1 MCSRI
6 KKLWVGAAVPLI
18 VAGGLAHGQ
27 ADPRPT
33 AQGHAV
39 LAEILVTA
47 TKRAESAQDVPVA
60 VSAVD
65 EATIEALRIDEF
77 TDVARIS
84 PSLTVVRGDW
94 ATNSGFSLRGIGT
107 NVFSINI
114 EPSVAI
120 VVDDVPLVRS
130 SQAFGDLLDIERIE
144 VLRGPQSTLFGKNA
158 SAGVVNVITQD
169 PGNEFNAKLRGGYT
183 TDEQLDFGLTM
194 GGPLGNLA
202 GFRLSGFVKNR
213 KDGHIDNLTTGEE
226 VDGNESWGVRG
237 KLQFDLGESVGA
249 TVFAER
255 SESESTCCNA
265 TMRSVPA
272 DARFLGL
279 LPSAAVLTGLSPAEE
294 NTKIASD
301 DLTADESDAWNVGL
315 RLSIDIGEHE
325 LLSVTAY
332 NEWDY
337 EVTRDVDG
345 TAFDLLAAFTGG
357 AASGGLVQGG
367 GFELE
372 SLSQE
377 LRLISPP
384 ADSFEYVAGF
394 YYADVDYGRHFQRGP
409 LFAANWVAD
418 TGTET
423 LALYGQGTLSV
434 AENTDLVLGAR
445 VQDEE
450 ISHGFDNALTGAS
463 LTGSDSESAATFKA
477 GLQHYVNDDVM
488 VFATVS
494 TGYKG
499 QGYDISSSFNQRTAD
514 NPVGNEDSLAFELGM
529 KGTFLDGRL
538 QFNPTLFFATYDDF
552 QAQQARII
560 NNLIELGIA
569 NVGELETYGVE
580 VDFQA
585 ALTENL
591 RVVGGLALIKAEI
604 KEFPGADCWV
614 GQTSGC
620 IEIRDSAG
628 MGTGRS
634 AQDLGGEDLNNSPD
648 FKFTV
653 SAEYLVPFENLPF
666 DGFVNLSYQWQDDVN
681 FSLLADPG
689 AKQDAY
695 GIANLSLGII
705 ESRSERYS
713 VTLFVNNLFDEDYV
727 TNIANFGGLWGN
739 APTYIQTFP
748 RDAERYAGIQL
759 GVRF

>member
-1 MCSRI
+1 MC
-6 KKLWVGAAVPLI
+6 KGVQCAGFAFVAVMLTSP
-18 VAGGLAHGQ
+18 
-27 ADPRPT
+27 
-33 AQGHAV
+33 V
-39 LAEILVTA
+39 LATEALIEEIVVTA
-47 TKRAESAQDVPVA
+47 TKRAQSVQDVPVA

-65 EATIEALRIDEF
+65 QATIEAMRIDEF
-77 TDVARIS
+77 TDITRIS
-84 PSLTVVRGDW
+84 PSLTVNRGDW

-130 SQAFGDLLDIERIE
+130 SQAFSDLLDIERIE

-158 SAGVVNVITQD
+158 SAGVVNVVTQA
-169 PGNEFNAKLRGGYT
+169 PGEDFDFRFRGGYT
-183 TDEQLDFGLTM
+183 TDDQLDFGLTT
-194 GGPLGNLA
+194 GGPLSDA
-202 GFRLSGFVKNR
+202 VGFRLSAFLKER
-213 KDGHIDNLTTGEE
+213 EDGHIDNITTGEE

-237 KLQFDLGESVGA
+237 KLVFYPSERVTA
-249 TVFAER
+249 TVFAEL

-272 DARFLGL
+272 NAAFLGF
-279 LPSAAVLTGLSPAEE
+279 LPAPAVLAGLDPAPD
-294 NTKIASD
+294 NTKIGSD
-301 DLTADESDAWNVGL
+301 DLTADDSEAWNAGL

-345 TAFDLLAAFTGG
+345 TAFDLLALFTGG

-367 GFELE
+367 GFDLE

-377 LRLISPP
+377 FRLISP
-384 ADSFEYVAGF
+384 ASETFEYVAGL
-394 YYADVDYGRHFQRGP
+394 YYSDVDYGRDFQRGP

-418 TGTET
+418 TGTEV
-423 LALYGQGTLSV
+423 LALYGQGTLAV
-434 AENTDLVLGAR
+434 GENTSLILGAR

-450 ISHGFDNALTGAS
+450 ISHGFDNALSGAS
-463 LTGSDSESAATFKA
+463 LSGSDSETAATFKV
-477 GLQHYVNDDVM
+477 GLQHRVNEDVM
-488 VFATVS
+488 VFATAS

-499 QGYDISSSFNQRTAD
+499 QGYDISSSFNQQTSD
-514 NPVGNEDSLAFELGM
+514 NPVGNEDSLAFEVGM
-529 KGTFLDGRL
+529 KGTFLEGRL
-538 QFNPTLFFATYDDF
+538 QLNPTLFFATYDDF

-560 NNLIELGIA
+560 NNVVELGIT
-569 NVGELETYGVE
+569 NVGELETYGLE
-580 VDFQA
+580 IDFQA

-591 RVVGGLALIKAEI
+591 RLVGGIAYINAEI
-604 KEFPGADCWV
+604 KKFPGADCWT

-620 IEIRDSAG
+620 VELLDSAG
-628 MGTGRS
+628 MGTGRQ

-648 FKFTV
+648 LKFTV
-653 SAEYLVPFENLPF
+653 SAEYLLPFENLPF
-666 DGFVNLSYQWQDDVN
+666 NGFFNLSYQWQDDVN
-681 FSLLADPG
+681 FSLLGDPG
-689 AKQDAY
+689 SEQEAY
-695 GIANLSLGII
+695 GIANLSLGIV
-705 ESRSERYS
+705 ESANERYT

-727 TNIANFGGLWGN
+727 TSIANFGGLWGN

-759 GVRF
+759 GIRF

>member
-1 MCSRI
+1 MC
-6 KKLWVGAAVPLI
+6 KGVQCAGFAFVAVM
-18 VAGGLAHGQ
+18 LAS
-27 ADPRPT
+27 P
-33 AQGHAV
+33 V
-39 LAEILVTA
+39 LATEALIEEIVVTA
-47 TKRAESAQDVPVA
+47 TKRAQSVQDVPVA

-65 EATIEALRIDEF
+65 QATIEAMRIDEF
-77 TDVARIS
+77 TDITRIS
-84 PSLTVVRGDW
+84 PSLTVNRGDW

-130 SQAFGDLLDIERIE
+130 SQAFSDLLDIERIE

-158 SAGVVNVITQD
+158 SAGVVNVVTQA
-169 PGNEFNAKLRGGYT
+169 PGEDFDFRFRGGYT
-183 TDEQLDFGLTM
+183 TDDQLDFGLTT
-194 GGPLGNLA
+194 GGPLSDA
-202 GFRLSGFVKNR
+202 VGFRLSAFLKER
-213 KDGHIDNLTTGEE
+213 EDGHIDNITTGEE

-237 KLQFDLGESVGA
+237 KLVFYPSDRVTA
-249 TVFAER
+249 TVFAEL

-272 DARFLGL
+272 NAAFLGF
-279 LPSAAVLTGLSPAEE
+279 LPAPAVLAGLDPAPD
-294 NTKIASD
+294 NTKIGSD
-301 DLTADESDAWNVGL
+301 DLTADDSEAWNAGL

-345 TAFDLLAAFTGG
+345 TAFDLLALFTGG

-367 GFELE
+367 GFDLE

-377 LRLISPP
+377 FRLISP
-384 ADSFEYVAGF
+384 ASETFEYVAGL
-394 YYADVDYGRHFQRGP
+394 YYSDVDYGRDFQRGP

-418 TGTET
+418 TGTEVI
-423 LALYGQGTLSV
+423 ALYGQGTLAV
-434 AENTDLVLGAR
+434 GENTSLILGAR

-450 ISHGFDNALTGAS
+450 ISHGFDNALSGAS
-463 LTGSDSESAATFKA
+463 LSGSDSETAATFKV

-488 VFATVS
+488 VFATAS

-499 QGYDISSSFNQRTAD
+499 QGYDISSSFNQQTSD
-514 NPVGNEDSLAFELGM
+514 NPVGNEDSLAFEVGM
-529 KGTFLDGRL
+529 KGTFLEGRL
-538 QFNPTLFFATYDDF
+538 QLNPTLFFATYDDF

-560 NNLIELGIA
+560 NNVVELGIT
-569 NVGELETYGVE
+569 NVGELETYGLE
-580 VDFQA
+580 IDFQA

-591 RVVGGLALIKAEI
+591 RLVGGIAYINAEI
-604 KEFPGADCWV
+604 KKFPGADCWT

-620 IEIRDSAG
+620 VELLDSAG
-628 MGTGRS
+628 MGTGRQ

-648 FKFTV
+648 LKFTV
-653 SAEYLVPFENLPF
+653 SAEYLLPFENLPF
-666 DGFVNLSYQWQDDVN
+666 NGFFNLSYQWQDDVN
-681 FSLLADPG
+681 FSLLGDPG
-689 AKQDAY
+689 SEQEAY
-695 GIANLSLGII
+695 GIANLSLGIV
-705 ESRSERYS
+705 ESANERYT

-727 TNIANFGGLWGN
+727 TSIANFGGLWGN

-759 GVRF
+759 GIRF

>member
-1 MCSRI
+1 MCKRI
-6 KKLWVGAAVPLI
+6 RCAGLAFVGAILTGP
-18 VAGGLAHGQ
+18 
-27 ADPRPT
+27 
-33 AQGHAV
+33 V
-39 LAEILVTA
+39 LASEVVYLEEIVVTA
-47 TKRAESAQDVPVA
+47 TKRAQSVQDVPVA

-65 EATIEALRIDEF
+65 ESTIEAMRIDEF
-77 TDVARIS
+77 TDITRIS
-84 PSLTVVRGDW
+84 PSLTVNRGDW

-130 SQAFGDLLDIERIE
+130 SQAFSDLMDIERIE

-158 SAGVVNVITQD
+158 SAGVVNVVTQG
-169 PGNEFNAKLRGGYT
+169 PGEEFDFRFRGGYT
-183 TDEQLDFGLTM
+183 TDDEFDVALTA
-194 GGPLGNLA
+194 GGPLGNTA
-202 GFRLSGFVKNR
+202 GFRLSGFVKDR

-272 DARFLGL
+272 NAAFLGFV
-279 LPSAAVLTGLSPAEE
+279 PQAAVLAGISPSED

-301 DLTADESDAWNVGL
+301 ALTADESDAWNAGL
-315 RLSIDIGEHE
+315 RLSIAIGEHE

-337 EVTRDVDG
+337 EVTRDLDG
-345 TAFDLLAAFTGG
+345 TAFDLVAVLTGG

-384 ADSFEYVAGF
+384 SDTFEYVAGF
-394 YYADVDYGRHFQRGP
+394 YYADVDYGRNFQRGP
-409 LFAANWVAD
+409 AFAANWVAD
-418 TGTET
+418 TGTKT

-434 AENTDLVLGAR
+434 AESTDLVLGAR

-450 ISHGFDNALTGAS
+450 ISHGFDNALSGVS
-463 LTGSDSESAATFKA
+463 LSGSDSESAATFKA
-477 GLQHYVNDDVM
+477 GLRHYINADVM

-514 NPVGNEDSLAFELGM
+514 NPVGNEDSLAFEIGM

-538 QFNPTLFFATYDDF
+538 QFNPTAFFATYDDF
-552 QAQQARII
+552 QAQQARID
-560 NNLIELGIA
+560 NETEAVELGIA

-591 RVVGGLALIKAEI
+591 RMVGGLALIKAEI
-604 KEFPGADCWV
+604 KEFPGADCWT

-620 IEIRDSAG
+620 VEILDSAG
-628 MGTGRS
+628 MGTGQM

-648 FKFTV
+648 LKFTV
-653 SAEYLVPFENLPF
+653 SAEYFLPFENLPF
-666 DGFVNLSYQWQDDVN
+666 DGFVNLSYQWQDDVS
-681 FSLLADPG
+681 FSLLGDPG
-689 AKQDAY
+689 AKHDAY
-695 GIANLSLGII
+695 GIANLSLGVI

-713 VTLFVNNLFDEDYV
+713 LTLFVNNLFDEDYA
-727 TNIANFGGLWGN
+727 TNIANFGFLWGN
-739 APTYIQTFP
+739 NPTYVQTFP
-748 RDAERYAGIQL
+748 RDAERYAGIQV

>member
-1 MCSRI
+1 MC
-6 KKLWVGAAVPLI
+6 KGVQCAGFAFVAVM
-18 VAGGLAHGQ
+18 LAS
-27 ADPRPT
+27 P
-33 AQGHAV
+33 V
-39 LAEILVTA
+39 LATEALIEEIVVTA
-47 TKRAESAQDVPVA
+47 TKRAQSVQDVPVA

-65 EATIEALRIDEF
+65 QATIEAMRIDEF
-77 TDVARIS
+77 TDITRIS
-84 PSLTVVRGDW
+84 PSLTVNRGDW

-130 SQAFGDLLDIERIE
+130 SQAFSDLLDIERIE

-158 SAGVVNVITQD
+158 SAGVVNVVTQA
-169 PGNEFNAKLRGGYT
+169 PGEDFDFRFRGGYT
-183 TDEQLDFGLTM
+183 TDDQLDLGLTT
-194 GGPLGNLA
+194 GGPLSDA
-202 GFRLSGFVKNR
+202 VGFRLSAFLKER
-213 KDGHIDNLTTGEE
+213 EDGHIDNITTGEE

-237 KLQFDLGESVGA
+237 KLVFYPSERVTA
-249 TVFAER
+249 TVFAEL

-272 DARFLGL
+272 NAAFLGF
-279 LPSAAVLTGLSPAEE
+279 LPAPAVLAGLDPAPD
-294 NTKIASD
+294 NTKIGSD
-301 DLTADESDAWNVGL
+301 DLTADDSEAWNAGL

-345 TAFDLLAAFTGG
+345 TAFDLLALFTGG

-367 GFELE
+367 GFDLE

-377 LRLISPP
+377 FRLISP
-384 ADSFEYVAGF
+384 ASETFEYVAGL
-394 YYADVDYGRHFQRGP
+394 YYSDVDYGRDFQRGP

-418 TGTET
+418 TGTEVI
-423 LALYGQGTLSV
+423 ALYGQGTLAV
-434 AENTDLVLGAR
+434 GENTSLILGAR

-450 ISHGFDNALTGAS
+450 ISHGFDNALSGAS
-463 LTGSDSESAATFKA
+463 LSGSDSETAATFKV
-477 GLQHYVNDDVM
+477 GLQHYVNEDVM
-488 VFATVS
+488 VFATAS

-499 QGYDISSSFNQRTAD
+499 QGYDISSSFNQQTSD

-529 KGTFLDGRL
+529 KGTFLEGRL
-538 QFNPTLFFATYDDF
+538 QLNPTLFFATYDDF
-552 QAQQARII
+552 QAQQARLVD
-560 NNLIELGIA
+560 NNVELGIT
-569 NVGELETYGVE
+569 NVGELETYGLE
-580 VDFQA
+580 IDFQA

-591 RVVGGLALIKAEI
+591 RLVGGIAYINAEI
-604 KEFPGADCWV
+604 KEFPGADCWT

-620 IEIRDSAG
+620 VELLDSAG
-628 MGTGRS
+628 MGTGRQ

-648 FKFTV
+648 LKFTV
-653 SAEYLVPFENLPF
+653 SAEYLLPFENLPF
-666 DGFVNLSYQWQDDVN
+666 DVFFNLSYQWQDDVN
-681 FSLLADPG
+681 FSLLGDPG
-689 AKQDAY
+689 SEQEAY
-695 GIANLSLGII
+695 GIANLSLGIV
-705 ESRSERYS
+705 ESANERYT

-727 TNIANFGGLWGN
+727 TSIANFGGLWGN

-759 GVRF
+759 GIRF

>member
-1 MCSRI
+1 MC
-6 KKLWVGAAVPLI
+6 KGVQCAGFAFVAVMLTSP
-18 VAGGLAHGQ
+18 
-27 ADPRPT
+27 
-33 AQGHAV
+33 V
-39 LAEILVTA
+39 LASEALIEEIVVTA
-47 TKRAESAQDVPVA
+47 TKRAQSVQDVPVA

-65 EATIEALRIDEF
+65 QATIEAMRIDEF
-77 TDVARIS
+77 TDITRIS
-84 PSLTVVRGDW
+84 PSLTVNRGDW

-130 SQAFGDLLDIERIE
+130 SQAFSDLLDIERIE

-158 SAGVVNVITQD
+158 SAGVVNVVTQA
-169 PGNEFNAKLRGGYT
+169 PGEDFDFRFRGGYT
-183 TDEQLDFGLTM
+183 TDDQLDFGLTT
-194 GGPLGNLA
+194 GGPLSDA
-202 GFRLSGFVKNR
+202 VGFRLSAFLKER
-213 KDGHIDNLTTGEE
+213 EDGHIDNITTGEE

-237 KLQFDLGESVGA
+237 KLVFYPSERVTA
-249 TVFAER
+249 TVFAEL

-272 DARFLGL
+272 NAAFLGF
-279 LPSAAVLTGLSPAEE
+279 LPAPAVLAGLDPAPD
-294 NTKIASD
+294 NTKIGSD
-301 DLTADESDAWNVGL
+301 DLTADDSEAWNAGL

-345 TAFDLLAAFTGG
+345 TAFDLLALFTGG

-367 GFELE
+367 GFDLE

-377 LRLISPP
+377 FRLISP
-384 ADSFEYVAGF
+384 ASETFEYVAGL
-394 YYADVDYGRHFQRGP
+394 YYSDVDYGRDFQRGP

-418 TGTET
+418 TGTEVI
-423 LALYGQGTLSV
+423 ALYGQGTLAV
-434 AENTDLVLGAR
+434 GENTSLILGAR

-450 ISHGFDNALTGAS
+450 ISHGFDNALSGAS
-463 LTGSDSESAATFKA
+463 LSGSDSETAATFKV
-477 GLQHYVNDDVM
+477 GLQHRVNEDVM
-488 VFATVS
+488 VFATAS

-499 QGYDISSSFNQRTAD
+499 QGYDISSSFNQQTSD

-529 KGTFLDGRL
+529 KGTFLEGRL
-538 QFNPTLFFATYDDF
+538 QLNPTLFFATYDDF
-552 QAQQARII
+552 QAQQARLVD
-560 NNLIELGIA
+560 NNVELGIT
-569 NVGELETYGVE
+569 NVGELETYGLE
-580 VDFQA
+580 IDFQA

-591 RVVGGLALIKAEI
+591 RLVGGIAYINAEI
-604 KEFPGADCWV
+604 KEFPGADCWT

-620 IEIRDSAG
+620 VELLDSAG
-628 MGTGRS
+628 MGTGRQ

-648 FKFTV
+648 LKFTV
-653 SAEYLVPFENLPF
+653 SAEYLLPFENLPF
-666 DGFVNLSYQWQDDVN
+666 DGFFNLSYQWQDDVN
-681 FSLLADPG
+681 FSLLGDPG
-689 AKQDAY
+689 SEQEAY
-695 GIANLSLGII
+695 GIANLSLGIV
-705 ESRSERYS
+705 ESANERYT

-727 TNIANFGGLWGN
+727 TSIANFGGLWGN

-759 GVRF
+759 GIRF

>member
-1 MCSRI
+1 MC
-6 KKLWVGAAVPLI
+6 KGVQCAGFAFVAVM
-18 VAGGLAHGQ
+18 LAS
-27 ADPRPT
+27 P
-33 AQGHAV
+33 V
-39 LAEILVTA
+39 LATEALIEEIVVTA
-47 TKRAESAQDVPVA
+47 TKRAQSVQDVPVA

-65 EATIEALRIDEF
+65 QATIEAMRIDEF
-77 TDVARIS
+77 TDITRIS
-84 PSLTVVRGDW
+84 PSLTVNRGDW

-130 SQAFGDLLDIERIE
+130 SQAFSDLLDIERIE

-158 SAGVVNVITQD
+158 SAGVVNVVTQA
-169 PGNEFNAKLRGGYT
+169 PGEDFDFRFRGGYT
-183 TDEQLDFGLTM
+183 TDDQLDLGLTT
-194 GGPLGNLA
+194 GGPLSDA
-202 GFRLSGFVKNR
+202 VGFRLSAFLKER
-213 KDGHIDNLTTGEE
+213 EDGHIDNITTGEE

-237 KLQFDLGESVGA
+237 KLVFYPSERVTA
-249 TVFAER
+249 TVFAEL

-272 DARFLGL
+272 NAAFLGF
-279 LPSAAVLTGLSPAEE
+279 LPAPAVLAGLDPAPD
-294 NTKIASD
+294 NTKIGSD
-301 DLTADESDAWNVGL
+301 DLTADDSEAWNAGL

-345 TAFDLLAAFTGG
+345 TAFDLLALFTGG

-367 GFELE
+367 GFDLE

-377 LRLISPP
+377 FRLISP
-384 ADSFEYVAGF
+384 ASETFEYVAGL
-394 YYADVDYGRHFQRGP
+394 YYSDVDYGRDFQRGP

-418 TGTET
+418 TGTEV
-423 LALYGQGTLSV
+423 LALYGQGTLAV
-434 AENTDLVLGAR
+434 GENTSLILGAR

-450 ISHGFDNALTGAS
+450 ISHGFDNALSGAS
-463 LTGSDSESAATFKA
+463 LSGSDSETAATFKV

-488 VFATVS
+488 VFATAS

-499 QGYDISSSFNQRTAD
+499 QGYDISSSFNQQTSD
-514 NPVGNEDSLAFELGM
+514 NPVGNEDSLAFEVGM
-529 KGTFLDGRL
+529 KGTFLQGRL
-538 QFNPTLFFATYDDF
+538 QLNPTLFFATYDDF

-560 NNLIELGIA
+560 NNVVELGIT
-569 NVGELETYGVE
+569 NVGELETYGLE
-580 VDFQA
+580 IDFQA

-591 RVVGGLALIKAEI
+591 RLVGGIAYINAEI
-604 KEFPGADCWV
+604 KKFPGADCWT

-620 IEIRDSAG
+620 VELLDSAG
-628 MGTGRS
+628 MGTGRQ

-648 FKFTV
+648 LKFTV
-653 SAEYLVPFENLPF
+653 SAEYLLPFENLPF
-666 DGFVNLSYQWQDDVN
+666 NGFFNLSYQWQDDVN
-681 FSLLADPG
+681 FSLLGDPG
-689 AKQDAY
+689 SEQEAY
-695 GIANLSLGII
+695 GIANLSLGIV
-705 ESRSERYS
+705 ESANERYT

-727 TNIANFGGLWGN
+727 TSIANFGGLWGN

-759 GVRF
+759 GIRL

>member
-1 MCSRI
+1 MC
-6 KKLWVGAAVPLI
+6 KGVQCAGFAFVAVM
-18 VAGGLAHGQ
+18 LAS
-27 ADPRPT
+27 P
-33 AQGHAV
+33 V
-39 LAEILVTA
+39 LATEALIEEIVVTA
-47 TKRAESAQDVPVA
+47 TKRAQSVQDVPVA

-65 EATIEALRIDEF
+65 QATIEAMRIDEF
-77 TDVARIS
+77 TDITRIS
-84 PSLTVVRGDW
+84 PSLTVNRGDW

-130 SQAFGDLLDIERIE
+130 SQAFSDLLDIERIE

-158 SAGVVNVITQD
+158 SAGVVNVVTQA
-169 PGNEFNAKLRGGYT
+169 PGEDFDFRFRGGYT
-183 TDEQLDFGLTM
+183 TDDQLDFGLTT
-194 GGPLGNLA
+194 GGPLSDA
-202 GFRLSGFVKNR
+202 VGFRLSAFLKER
-213 KDGHIDNLTTGEE
+213 EDGHIDNITTGEE

-237 KLQFDLGESVGA
+237 KLVFYPSERVTA
-249 TVFAER
+249 TVFAEL

-272 DARFLGL
+272 NAAFLGF
-279 LPSAAVLTGLSPAEE
+279 LPAPAVLAGLDPAPD
-294 NTKIASD
+294 NTKIGSD
-301 DLTADESDAWNVGL
+301 DLTADDSEAWNAGL

-345 TAFDLLAAFTGG
+345 TAFDLLALFTGG

-367 GFELE
+367 GFDLE

-377 LRLISPP
+377 FRLISP
-384 ADSFEYVAGF
+384 ASETFEYVAGL
-394 YYADVDYGRHFQRGP
+394 YYSDVDYGRDFQRGP

-418 TGTET
+418 TGTEVI
-423 LALYGQGTLSV
+423 ALYGQGTLAV
-434 AENTDLVLGAR
+434 GENTSLILGAR

-450 ISHGFDNALTGAS
+450 ISHGFDNALSGAS
-463 LTGSDSESAATFKA
+463 LSGSDSETAATFKV
-477 GLQHYVNDDVM
+477 GLQHRVNEDVM
-488 VFATVS
+488 VFATAS

-499 QGYDISSSFNQRTAD
+499 QGYDISSSFNQQTSD

-529 KGTFLDGRL
+529 KGTFLEGRL
-538 QFNPTLFFATYDDF
+538 QLNPTLFFATYDDF
-552 QAQQARII
+552 QAQQARLVD
-560 NNLIELGIA
+560 NNVELGIT
-569 NVGELETYGVE
+569 NVGELETYGLE
-580 VDFQA
+580 IDFQA

-591 RVVGGLALIKAEI
+591 RLVGGIAYINAEI
-604 KEFPGADCWV
+604 KEFPGADCWT

-620 IEIRDSAG
+620 VELLDSAG
-628 MGTGRS
+628 MGTGRQ

-648 FKFTV
+648 LKFTV
-653 SAEYLVPFENLPF
+653 SAEYLLPFENLPF
-666 DGFVNLSYQWQDDVN
+666 DGFFNLSYQWQDDVN
-681 FSLLADPG
+681 FSLLGDPG
-689 AKQDAY
+689 SEQEAY
-695 GIANLSLGII
+695 GIANLSLGIV
-705 ESRSERYS
+705 ESANERYT

-727 TNIANFGGLWGN
+727 TSIANFGGLWGN

-759 GVRF
+759 GIRF

>member
-1 MCSRI
+1 MRKGVRCAG
-6 KKLWVGAAVPLI
+6 LALVAAMLAVPVQASEAMIEEI
-18 VAGGLAHGQ
+18 V
-27 ADPRPT
+27 
-33 AQGHAV
+33 
-39 LAEILVTA
+39 VTA
-47 TKRAESAQDVPVA
+47 TKRAQSVQDVPVA
-60 VSAVD
+60 VNAVD
-65 EATIEALRIDEF
+65 EATIEAMRIDEF
-77 TDVARIS
+77 SDIARIS
-84 PSLTVVRGDW
+84 PSLTVNRGDW

-130 SQAFGDLLDIERIE
+130 SQAFSDLLDIERIE

-169 PGNEFNAKLRGGYT
+169 PGDEFGIRVRAGYT
-183 TDEQLDFGLTM
+183 TDDEANFGLTT
-194 GGPLGNLA
+194 GGPIGDSA
-202 GFRLSGFVKNR
+202 GFRLSGFSKNR
-213 KDGHIDNLTTGEE
+213 DDGHIDNLTSAEE
-226 VDGNESWGVRG
+226 VDGSESWGLRG
-237 KLQFDLGESVGA
+237 KLVFDLSDRATA
-249 TVFAER
+249 TVFGER

-272 DARFLGL
+272 DANFLGF
-279 LPSAAVLTGLSPAEE
+279 LPSAAVLAGITPGKD
-294 NTKIASD
+294 NTDIASD
-301 DLTADESDAWNVGL
+301 DLTADESDAWNLGL

-345 TAFDLLAAFTGG
+345 TAFDLLAVFTGG

-367 GFELE
+367 GFALE

-377 LRLISPP
+377 LRLISP
-384 ADSFEYVAGF
+384 ASDSFEYVAGF
-394 YYADVDYGRHFQRGP
+394 YYSDIDYGRHFQRGP

-418 TGTET
+418 TGTEV
-423 LALYGQGTLSV
+423 LALYGQGTLSLG
-434 AENTDLVLGAR
+434 ENTNLILGAR

-450 ISHGFDNALTGAS
+450 ISHGFDNALSGAS
-463 LTGSDSESAATFKA
+463 LSGSDSESAATFKV
-477 GLQHYVNDDVM
+477 GLQRFVGDDIM
-488 VFATVS
+488 VFATAS

-499 QGYDISSSFNQRTAD
+499 QGYDISSSFNQQTSD
-514 NPVGNEDSLAFELGM
+514 NPVGNEDSLAFELGL

-552 QAQQARII
+552 QAQQARLV
-560 NNLIELGIA
+560 NNLVELGIA

-580 VDFQA
+580 IDFQA
-585 ALTENL
+585 ALTENF
-591 RVVGGLALIKAEI
+591 RVVGGLAFINAEV

-614 GQTSGC
+614 GQTAGC
-620 IEIRDSAG
+620 VEILDSAG
-628 MGTGRS
+628 MGIGRS
-634 AQDLGGEDLNNSPD
+634 AQDLSGKNLNNSPD

-653 SAEYLVPFENLPF
+653 SAEYLVPLESLPF
-666 DGFVNLSYQWQDDVN
+666 TGFFNLSYQWQDDVN

-689 AKQDAY
+689 AEQKAY
-695 GIANLSLGII
+695 GIANLSVGII
-705 ESRSERYS
+705 ESDTERYT

-727 TNIANFGGLWGN
+727 TSIVNFGGLWGN
-739 APTYIQTFP
+739 RPTYIQTFP

-759 GVRF
+759 GIRF

>member
-1 MCSRI
+1 MC
-6 KKLWVGAAVPLI
+6 KGVQCAGFAFVAVMLTSP
-18 VAGGLAHGQ
+18 
-27 ADPRPT
+27 
-33 AQGHAV
+33 V
-39 LAEILVTA
+39 LASEALIEEIVVTA
-47 TKRAESAQDVPVA
+47 TKRAQSVQDVPVA

-65 EATIEALRIDEF
+65 QATIEAMRIDEF
-77 TDVARIS
+77 TDITRIS
-84 PSLTVVRGDW
+84 PSLTVNRGDW

-130 SQAFGDLLDIERIE
+130 SQAFSDLLDIERIE

-158 SAGVVNVITQD
+158 SAGVVNVVTQA
-169 PGNEFNAKLRGGYT
+169 PGEDFDFRFRGGYT
-183 TDEQLDFGLTM
+183 TDDQLDFGLTT
-194 GGPLGNLA
+194 GGPLSDA
-202 GFRLSGFVKNR
+202 VGFRLSAFLKER
-213 KDGHIDNLTTGEE
+213 EDGHIDNITTGEE

-237 KLQFDLGESVGA
+237 KLVFYPSERVTA
-249 TVFAER
+249 TVFAEL

-272 DARFLGL
+272 NAAFLGF
-279 LPSAAVLTGLSPAEE
+279 LPAPAVLAGLDPAPD
-294 NTKIASD
+294 NTKIGSD
-301 DLTADESDAWNVGL
+301 DLTADDSEAWNAGL

-345 TAFDLLAAFTGG
+345 TAFDLLALFTGG

-367 GFELE
+367 GFDLE

-377 LRLISPP
+377 FRLISP
-384 ADSFEYVAGF
+384 ASETFEYVAGL
-394 YYADVDYGRHFQRGP
+394 YYSDVDYGRDFQRGP

-418 TGTET
+418 TGTEVI
-423 LALYGQGTLSV
+423 ALYGQGTLAV
-434 AENTDLVLGAR
+434 GENTSLILGAR

-450 ISHGFDNALTGAS
+450 ISHGFDNALSGAS
-463 LTGSDSESAATFKA
+463 LSGSDSETAATFKV
-477 GLQHYVNDDVM
+477 GLQHRVNEDVM
-488 VFATVS
+488 VFATAS

-499 QGYDISSSFNQRTAD
+499 QGYDISSSFNQQTSD

-529 KGTFLDGRL
+529 KGTFLEGRL
-538 QFNPTLFFATYDDF
+538 QLNPTLFFATYDDF
-552 QAQQARII
+552 QAQQARLVD
-560 NNLIELGIA
+560 NNVELGIT
-569 NVGELETYGVE
+569 NVGELETYGLE
-580 VDFQA
+580 IDFQA

-591 RVVGGLALIKAEI
+591 RLVGGIAYINAEI
-604 KEFPGADCWV
+604 KEFPGADCWT

-620 IEIRDSAG
+620 VELLDSAG
-628 MGTGRS
+628 MGTGRQ

-648 FKFTV
+648 LKFTV
-653 SAEYLVPFENLPF
+653 SAEYLLPFENLPF
-666 DGFVNLSYQWQDDVN
+666 DVFFNLSYQWQDDVN
-681 FSLLADPG
+681 FSLLGDPG
-689 AKQDAY
+689 SEQEAY
-695 GIANLSLGII
+695 GIANLSLGIV
-705 ESRSERYS
+705 ESANERYT

-727 TNIANFGGLWGN
+727 TSIANFGGLWGN

-759 GVRF
+759 GIRF

>member
-1 MCSRI
+1 MC
-6 KKLWVGAAVPLI
+6 KGVQCAGFAFVAVM
-18 VAGGLAHGQ
+18 LAS
-27 ADPRPT
+27 P
-33 AQGHAV
+33 V
-39 LAEILVTA
+39 LATEALIEEIVVTA
-47 TKRAESAQDVPVA
+47 TKRAQSVQDVPVA

-65 EATIEALRIDEF
+65 QATIEAMRIDEF
-77 TDVARIS
+77 TDITRIS
-84 PSLTVVRGDW
+84 PSLTVNRGDW

-130 SQAFGDLLDIERIE
+130 SQAFSDLLDIERIE

-158 SAGVVNVITQD
+158 SAGVVNVVTQA
-169 PGNEFNAKLRGGYT
+169 PGEDFDFRFRGGYT
-183 TDEQLDFGLTM
+183 TDDQLDFGLTT
-194 GGPLGNLA
+194 GGPLSDA
-202 GFRLSGFVKNR
+202 VGFRLSAFLKER
-213 KDGHIDNLTTGEE
+213 EDGHIDNITTGEE

-237 KLQFDLGESVGA
+237 KLVFYPSERVTA
-249 TVFAER
+249 TVFAEL

-272 DARFLGL
+272 NAAFLGF
-279 LPSAAVLTGLSPAEE
+279 LPAPAVLAGLDPAPD
-294 NTKIASD
+294 NTKIGSD
-301 DLTADESDAWNVGL
+301 DLTADDSEAWNAGL

-345 TAFDLLAAFTGG
+345 TAFDLLALFTGG

-367 GFELE
+367 GFDLE

-377 LRLISPP
+377 FRLISP
-384 ADSFEYVAGF
+384 ASETFEYVAGL
-394 YYADVDYGRHFQRGP
+394 YYSDVDYGRDFQRGP

-418 TGTET
+418 TGTEV
-423 LALYGQGTLSV
+423 LALYGQGTLAV
-434 AENTDLVLGAR
+434 AENTSLILGAR

-450 ISHGFDNALTGAS
+450 ISHGFDNALSGAS
-463 LTGSDSESAATFKA
+463 LSGSDSETAATFKV

-488 VFATVS
+488 VFATAS

-499 QGYDISSSFNQRTAD
+499 QGYDISSSFNQQTSD
-514 NPVGNEDSLAFELGM
+514 NPVGNEDSLAFEVGM
-529 KGTFLDGRL
+529 KGTFLEGRL
-538 QFNPTLFFATYDDF
+538 QLNPTLFFATYDDF

-560 NNLIELGIA
+560 NNVVELGIT
-569 NVGELETYGVE
+569 NVGELETYGLE
-580 VDFQA
+580 IDFQA

-591 RVVGGLALIKAEI
+591 RLVGGIAYINAEI
-604 KEFPGADCWV
+604 KKFPGADCWT

-620 IEIRDSAG
+620 VELLDSAG
-628 MGTGRS
+628 MGTGRQ

-648 FKFTV
+648 LKFTV
-653 SAEYLVPFENLPF
+653 SAEYLLPFENLPF
-666 DGFVNLSYQWQDDVN
+666 NGFFNLSYQWQDDVN
-681 FSLLADPG
+681 FSLLGDPG
-689 AKQDAY
+689 SEQEAY
-695 GIANLSLGII
+695 GIANLSLGIV
-705 ESRSERYS
+705 ESANERYT

-727 TNIANFGGLWGN
+727 TSIANFGGLWGN

-759 GVRF
+759 GIRF

>member
-1 MCSRI
+1 MC
-6 KKLWVGAAVPLI
+6 KGVQCAGFAFVAVM
-18 VAGGLAHGQ
+18 LAS
-27 ADPRPT
+27 P
-33 AQGHAV
+33 V
-39 LAEILVTA
+39 LATEALIEEIVVTA
-47 TKRAESAQDVPVA
+47 TKRAQSVQDVPVA

-65 EATIEALRIDEF
+65 QATIEAMRIDEF
-77 TDVARIS
+77 TDITRIS
-84 PSLTVVRGDW
+84 PSLTVNRGDW

-130 SQAFGDLLDIERIE
+130 SQAFSDLLDIERIE

-158 SAGVVNVITQD
+158 SAGVVNVVTQA
-169 PGNEFNAKLRGGYT
+169 PGEDFDFRFRGGYT
-183 TDEQLDFGLTM
+183 TDDQLDFGLTT
-194 GGPLGNLA
+194 GGPLSDA
-202 GFRLSGFVKNR
+202 VGFRLSAFLKER
-213 KDGHIDNLTTGEE
+213 EDGHIDNITTGEE

-237 KLQFDLGESVGA
+237 KLVFYPSERVTA
-249 TVFAER
+249 TVFAEL

-272 DARFLGL
+272 NAAFLGF
-279 LPSAAVLTGLSPAEE
+279 LPAPAVLAGLDPAPD
-294 NTKIASD
+294 NTKIGSD
-301 DLTADESDAWNVGL
+301 DLTADDSEAWNAGL

-345 TAFDLLAAFTGG
+345 TAFDLLALFTGG

-367 GFELE
+367 GFDLE

-377 LRLISPP
+377 FRLISP
-384 ADSFEYVAGF
+384 ASETFEYVAGL
-394 YYADVDYGRHFQRGP
+394 YYSDVDYGRDFQRGP

-418 TGTET
+418 TGTEVI
-423 LALYGQGTLSV
+423 ALYGQGTLAV
-434 AENTDLVLGAR
+434 GENTSLILGAR

-450 ISHGFDNALTGAS
+450 ISHGFDNALSGAS
-463 LTGSDSESAATFKA
+463 LSGSDSETAATFKV
-477 GLQHYVNDDVM
+477 GLQHRVNEDVM
-488 VFATVS
+488 VFATAS

-499 QGYDISSSFNQRTAD
+499 QGYDISSSFNQQTSD
-514 NPVGNEDSLAFELGM
+514 NPVGNEDSLAFEVGI
-529 KGTFLDGRL
+529 KGTFLEGRL
-538 QFNPTLFFATYDDF
+538 QLNPTLFFATYDDF
-552 QAQQARII
+552 QAQQARLVD
-560 NNLIELGIA
+560 NNVELGIT
-569 NVGELETYGVE
+569 NVGELETYGLE
-580 VDFQA
+580 IDFQA

-591 RVVGGLALIKAEI
+591 RLVGGIAYINAEI
-604 KEFPGADCWV
+604 KEFPGADCWT

-620 IEIRDSAG
+620 VELLDSAG
-628 MGTGRS
+628 MGTGRQ

-648 FKFTV
+648 LKFTV
-653 SAEYLVPFENLPF
+653 SAEYLLPFENLPF
-666 DGFVNLSYQWQDDVN
+666 DGFFNLSYQWQDDVN
-681 FSLLADPG
+681 FSLLGDPG
-689 AKQDAY
+689 SEQEAY
-695 GIANLSLGII
+695 GIANLSLGIV
-705 ESRSERYS
+705 ESANERYT

-727 TNIANFGGLWGN
+727 TSIANFGGLWGN

-759 GVRF
+759 GIRF

>member
-1 MCSRI
+1 MC
-6 KKLWVGAAVPLI
+6 KGVQCAGFAFVAVM
-18 VAGGLAHGQ
+18 LAS
-27 ADPRPT
+27 P
-33 AQGHAV
+33 V
-39 LAEILVTA
+39 LATEALIEEIVVTA
-47 TKRAESAQDVPVA
+47 TKRAQSVQDVPVA

-65 EATIEALRIDEF
+65 QATIEAMRIDEF
-77 TDVARIS
+77 TDITRIS
-84 PSLTVVRGDW
+84 PSLTVNRGDW

-130 SQAFGDLLDIERIE
+130 SQAFSDLLDIERIE

-158 SAGVVNVITQD
+158 SAGVVNVVTQA
-169 PGNEFNAKLRGGYT
+169 PGEDFDFRFRGGYT
-183 TDEQLDFGLTM
+183 TDDQLDFGLTT
-194 GGPLGNLA
+194 GGPLSDA
-202 GFRLSGFVKNR
+202 VGFRLSAFLKER
-213 KDGHIDNLTTGEE
+213 EDGHIDNITTGEE

-237 KLQFDLGESVGA
+237 KLVFYPSERVTA
-249 TVFAER
+249 TVFAEL

-272 DARFLGL
+272 NAAFLGF
-279 LPSAAVLTGLSPAEE
+279 LPAPAVLAGLDPAPD
-294 NTKIASD
+294 NTKIGSD
-301 DLTADESDAWNVGL
+301 DLTADDSEAWNAGL

-345 TAFDLLAAFTGG
+345 TAFDLLALFTGG

-367 GFELE
+367 GFDLE

-377 LRLISPP
+377 FRLISP
-384 ADSFEYVAGF
+384 ASETFEYVAGL
-394 YYADVDYGRHFQRGP
+394 YYSDVDYGRDFQRGP

-418 TGTET
+418 TGTEVI
-423 LALYGQGTLSV
+423 ALYGQGTLAV
-434 AENTDLVLGAR
+434 GENTSLILGAR

-450 ISHGFDNALTGAS
+450 ISHGFDNALSGAS
-463 LTGSDSESAATFKA
+463 LSGSDSETAATFKV

-488 VFATVS
+488 VFATAS

-499 QGYDISSSFNQRTAD
+499 QGYDISSSFNQQTSD
-514 NPVGNEDSLAFELGM
+514 NPVGNEDSLAFEVGM
-529 KGTFLDGRL
+529 KGTFLEGRL
-538 QFNPTLFFATYDDF
+538 QLNPTLFFATYDDF
-552 QAQQARII
+552 QAQQARLVD
-560 NNLIELGIA
+560 NNVELGIT
-569 NVGELETYGVE
+569 NVGELETYGLE
-580 VDFQA
+580 IDFQA

-591 RVVGGLALIKAEI
+591 RLVGGIAYINAEI
-604 KEFPGADCWV
+604 KEFPGADCWT

-620 IEIRDSAG
+620 VELLDSAG
-628 MGTGRS
+628 MGTGRQ

-648 FKFTV
+648 LKFTV
-653 SAEYLVPFENLPF
+653 SAEYLLPFENLPF
-666 DGFVNLSYQWQDDVN
+666 DGFFNLSYQWQDDVN
-681 FSLLADPG
+681 FSLLGDPG
-689 AKQDAY
+689 SEQEAY
-695 GIANLSLGII
+695 GIANLSLGIV
-705 ESRSERYS
+705 ESANERYT

-727 TNIANFGGLWGN
+727 TSIANFGGLWGN

-759 GVRF
+759 GIRF

>member
-1 MCSRI
+1 MRKGVRCAG
-6 KKLWVGAAVPLI
+6 LALVAAMLAVPVQASEAMIEEI
-18 VAGGLAHGQ
+18 V
-27 ADPRPT
+27 
-33 AQGHAV
+33 
-39 LAEILVTA
+39 VTA
-47 TKRAESAQDVPVA
+47 TKRAQSVQDVPVA
-60 VSAVD
+60 VNAVD
-65 EATIEALRIDEF
+65 EATIEAMRIDEF
-77 TDVARIS
+77 SDIARIS
-84 PSLTVVRGDW
+84 PSLTVNRGDW

-130 SQAFGDLLDIERIE
+130 SQAFSDLLDIERIE

-169 PGNEFNAKLRGGYT
+169 PGDEFGIRVRAGYT
-183 TDEQLDFGLTM
+183 TDDEANFGLTM
-194 GGPLGNLA
+194 GSPIGDSA
-202 GFRLSGFVKNR
+202 GFRLSGFSKNR
-213 KDGHIDNLTTGEE
+213 DDGHIDNLTSAEE
-226 VDGNESWGVRG
+226 VDGSESWGLRG
-237 KLQFDLGESVGA
+237 KLVFDLSDRATA
-249 TVFAER
+249 TVFGER

-272 DARFLGL
+272 DANFLGF
-279 LPSAAVLTGLSPAEE
+279 LPSAAVLAGITPGKD
-294 NTKIASD
+294 NTDIASD
-301 DLTADESDAWNVGL
+301 DLTADESDAWNLGL

-345 TAFDLLAAFTGG
+345 TAFDLLAVFTGG

-367 GFELE
+367 GFALE

-377 LRLISPP
+377 LRLISP
-384 ADSFEYVAGF
+384 ASDSFEYVAGF
-394 YYADVDYGRHFQRGP
+394 YYSDIDYGRHFQRGP

-418 TGTET
+418 TGTEV
-423 LALYGQGTLSV
+423 LALYGQGTLSLG
-434 AENTDLVLGAR
+434 ENTNLILGAR

-450 ISHGFDNALTGAS
+450 ISHGFDNALSGAS
-463 LTGSDSESAATFKA
+463 LSGSESESAATFKV
-477 GLQHYVNDDVM
+477 GLQRFVGDDIM
-488 VFATVS
+488 VFATAS

-499 QGYDISSSFNQRTAD
+499 QGYDISSSFNQQTSD
-514 NPVGNEDSLAFELGM
+514 NPVGNEDSLAFELGL

-552 QAQQARII
+552 QAQQARLV
-560 NNLIELGIA
+560 NNLVELGIA

-580 VDFQA
+580 IDFQA
-585 ALTENL
+585 ALTENF
-591 RVVGGLALIKAEI
+591 RVVGGLAFINAEV

-614 GQTSGC
+614 GQTAGC
-620 IEIRDSAG
+620 VEILDSAG
-628 MGTGRS
+628 MGIGRS
-634 AQDLGGEDLNNSPD
+634 AQDLSGKNLNNSPD

-653 SAEYLVPFENLPF
+653 SAEYLVPLESLPF
-666 DGFVNLSYQWQDDVN
+666 TGFFNLSYQWQDDVN

-689 AKQDAY
+689 AEQKAY
-695 GIANLSLGII
+695 GIANLSVGII
-705 ESRSERYS
+705 ESDTERYT

-727 TNIANFGGLWGN
+727 TSIVNFGGLWGN
-739 APTYIQTFP
+739 RPTYIQTFP

-759 GVRF
+759 GIRF